1 MWFFAPFFQL
11 FVSLTVFMRNGK
23 EVKTTA
29 NAPDKYNLSL
39 ASSDL

>member
-1 MWFFAPFFQL
+1 
-11 FVSLTVFMRNGK
+11 VFMRNGK

-39 ASSDL
+39 ASSDLWGQPATASW